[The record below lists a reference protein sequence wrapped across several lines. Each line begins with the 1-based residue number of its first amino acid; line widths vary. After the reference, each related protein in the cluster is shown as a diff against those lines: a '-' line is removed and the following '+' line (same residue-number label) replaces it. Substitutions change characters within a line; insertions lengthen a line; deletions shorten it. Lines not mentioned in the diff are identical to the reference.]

1 MDVARNEDT
10 QSFAQVQEDG
20 RSVVTES
27 SITSHQTS
35 MTIRRARVSNPEERT
50 TDELSKQILS
60 EMEKQI
66 QERKN
71 AEPREKNKALYIVRK
86 VFEDTEQALDVAF
99 AVRVFAS
106 KTEAHAQEESLK
118 FSSSLPECQMKKE
131 ISKVKKRLSNASMLI
146 TELLNIEYK
155 DEEIPADTNSFL

>member
-1 MDVARNEDT
+1 MGAARNEDT
-10 QSFAQVQEDG
+10 QANEDAQSG
-20 RSVVTES
+20 ITES
-27 SITSHQTS
+27 SLASHQTS

-66 QERKN
+66 QKRKN

-99 AVRVFAS
+99 LVRVFAS
-106 KTEAHAQEESLK
+106 KTEDHAQEESLK
-118 FSSSLPECQMKKE
+118 FSSSLPE
-131 ISKVKKRLSNASMLI
+131 VR
-146 TELLNIEYK
+146 
-155 DEEIPADTNSFL
+155 